1 MSKLISLEEIFR
13 HTPYRSG
20 TAFIDNA
27 KKHGYTYSQAKRFLD
42 RKVIHDQR
50 APKEK
55 LFIPIVSKS
64 PGWYQ
69 MDTFI
74 NQKQANGVN
83 YLMLINVNTR
93 KAYAY
98 MMRGKGA
105 QQVKA
110 ALNQFIK
117 DEPNC
122 TSILSDQDAA
132 YLSNEVLD
140 WMTKHNI
147 KYTTTTDDNHNNL
160 GIINRFMRT
169 IRDLAVNR
177 GLLDEKIWDHFDE
190 ETKEFIVGEN
200 WEPSRTIDPKEMKEL
215 VAAYNEHPHRI
226 TKVAPNN
233 MTKEDEKE
241 YIKYK
246 KDDNNP
252 YDFQQGDKVRIVTD
266 KNPLKKTRRQVSDFV
281 YTVDSK
287 AGNLF
292 NVIAADKSV
301 NAYPGYKLVKAKG
314 PVVMAKSLKDDKRGI
329 VKTINGYDEKTDQYD
344 VTFENDDRE
353 WRPSKYLREGNPT
366 TLSRMERIYWLER
379 KDKIPPKIRKYI

>member
-1 MSKLISLEEIFR
+1 MSRSISLEEIFLK
-13 HTPYRSG
+13 TPYRSG
-20 TAFIDNA
+20 TAFINNA
-27 KKHGYTYSQAKRFLD
+27 KKEGYTYSEAKRFLD
-42 RKVIHDQR
+42 TKVIHDQH

-55 LFIPIVSKS
+55 QFIPIVSKT
-64 PGWYQ
+64 PGGYQ

-83 YLMLINVNTR
+83 YLILINVNTR
-93 KAYAY
+93 KAFAY

-140 WMTKHNI
+140 WMKKHNI
-147 KYTTTTDDNHNNL
+147 KYETTTDDNHNNL

-169 IRDLAVNR
+169 IRDLAVNK
-177 GLLDEKIWDHFDE
+177 GLLDETIWNHFDE
-190 ETKEFIVGEN
+190 KTKDFVADD
-200 WEPSRTIDPKEMKEL
+200 WKPTRTIDPKEMKEL

-226 TKVAPNN
+226 TKMAPNDMN
-233 MTKEDEKE
+233 KEDEKE

-246 KDDNNP
+246 KDENNP
-252 YDFQQGDKVRIVTD
+252 YEFKQGDKVRIVTD
-266 KNPLKKTRRQVSDFV
+266 KNPMKKTRRQVSNFA
-281 YTVDSK
+281 YTIDSK

-292 NVIAADKSV
+292 NVIAEDKSV
-301 NAYPGYKLVKAKG
+301 NAYPGYKLVKVKG

-329 VKTINGYDEKTDQYD
+329 VKTINGYNEKTDQYD
-344 VTFENDDRE
+344 VTFENNDRE
-353 WRPSKYLREGNPT
+353 WRPSKDLREGNPT
-366 TLSRMERIYWLER
+366 SLSRMERIYWLKH